1 LDFRTPSKILDE
13 SKTLLRIPDFFLS
26 PEHFEERMLHVCSY
40 SPSYTGK
47 PEIAALEGVP
57 RSTDP
62 RAADYRQFDRL
73 RDAIVLQ

>member
-1 LDFRTPSKILDE
+1 LDFRTPPKILDE
-13 SKTLLRIPDFFLS
+13 SKALLRIPDLLLS
-26 PEHFEERMLHVCSY
+26 PENFEERMLHVCSY

-47 PEIAALEGVP
+47 PKIAALEGVP

-62 RAADYRQFDRL
+62 RATDSWQLDRL